1 MKEKLNTRKM
11 RAGEEITVSRLCKRC
26 IREINSKDMTK
37 KQVEYL
43 SNYFSVKNIRDSQKD
58 TEIYV
63 ALLADKIVA
72 TGSLCE
78 GRIKSFFVNPN
89 YHKKGIG
96 AKLVK
101 YLENKLKEKGYSS
114 VFLRSSKYAIGFYK
128 KLGFEE
134 TEKINSPEVGEVT
147 VMKKKFK

>member
-1 MKEKLNTRKM
+1 M
-11 RAGEEITVSRLCKRC
+11 RRGEEITVSRLCKRC

-63 ALLADKIVA
+63 ALLAGKIVA

-78 GRIKSFFVNPN
+78 RRIKSFFVNPDH
-89 YHKKGIG
+89 HKQGIG

-101 YLENKLKEKGYSS
+101 YLEGKLKEKGHNS
-114 VFLRSSKYAIGFYK
+114 VFLRSSKYAVGFYK
-128 KLGFEE
+128 KLGFKEA
-134 TEKINSPEVGEVT
+134 EKINSPDVGEVT
-147 VMKKKFK
+147 VMKKKIK